1 MVRLAVPLAVAV
13 ALVYIYTIVDC
24 ALFDRARTRGL
35 PKWAWI
41 FVVILFPLIGSALW
55 FLIGRGRRNAA
66 TNMRSVA
73 PDDDPEFLRG
83 LGKASVKNPKRS
95 REQEER
101 IRQMEKDLAEL
112 DETNKKN
119 GESDQP
125 GRRDA

>member
-13 ALVYIYTIVDC
+13 AVVYIYTIVDC
-24 ALFDRARTRGL
+24 ALFDRGRVRGL

-55 FLIGRGRRNAA
+55 FLIGRSSRNAA
-66 TNMRSVA
+66 TSIRSSA

-83 LGKASVKNPKRS
+83 LGKAAVKNPKRS

-112 DETNKKN
+112 DETKKNN